1 MNRHILVTY
10 STRAGSTAQVA
21 NVISEVLV
29 SRSFMVDIKPVKE
42 KPSIRGY
49 GAIVLGSAIRLGAWL
64 PEMIEFIWEN
74 KSRLNQIPTAIFTV
88 HMLNKGDDAD
98 SRAAREAYTS
108 AIHEMISPLHEIFFA
123 GKIDFSTLS
132 FLDNLNARVVQPKLT
147 AHSGD
152 FRDWDKIRYWAQ
164 TIFSQEIYK

>member
-10 STRAGSTAQVA
+10 ATRAGSTAQVA

-29 SRSFMVDIKPVKE
+29 SRNFLVDIKPVKE
-42 KPSIRGY
+42 KPFLIGY
-49 GAIVLGSAIRLGAWL
+49 GAVVLGSAIRMGAWL
-64 PEMIEFIWEN
+64 PEMVEFIWEN
-74 KSRLNQIPTAIFTV
+74 QSKLNQIPKAIFTV
-88 HMLNKGDDAD
+88 HMLNKADDAD

-108 AIHEMISPLHEIFFA
+108 AIREMISPLHEIFFA

-132 FLDNLNARVVQPKLT
+132 FLDNVHARAVQPKLT

-152 FRDWDKIRYWAQ
+152 FRDWDNIRNWAQ
-164 TIFSQEIYK
+164 TIFSKEIDK